1 MDYGLPPAAFGLA
14 FPFHLVLNQ
23 HLEIIQA
30 GHTLRRLYPDL
41 LGKFLGEIFHV
52 RRPVIALTFDTICTH
67 QNSVFLLESLQNR
80 MCLKGQML
88 PIQKGASP
96 VALALPSAGRPCE
109 VDQIGIVTFLGS
121 PWVTDIVAIQPF
133 GLSLSDFA
141 IHDPVSDYLLL
152 LQSQQTA
159 LQDTKKL
166 AQKLQTKQT
175 SLRKVNED
183 LQREIAERTRIEA
196 ALAQARDQALE
207 ASRLKSEFLATMS
220 HEIRTPMNGI
230 MGMSELLLETTLD
243 EEQREYANVVY
254 QEAEIL
260 LSLLNN
266 ILDFS
271 KIEAGKLV
279 LDEAPFSLTTIVDGV
294 MHLLLPKAD
303 QKGLALMALVDSAL
317 PPTIVGDEIR
327 LRQILINLVSNAI
340 KFTETGEV
348 IIEIKRS
355 RGQKLSAGPA
365 SAQSLP
371 IQLLVRDTGIG
382 IDATAQARLFQS
394 FMQADGSTT
403 RKYGGTGLGLAITKR
418 LVDLMNGTLTVDST
432 VGKGSIFT
440 IELPLRREERT
451 PESTMLIDGAVTP
464 VTPAADEERS
474 RGMLRTLVVS
484 GSDEQGAL
492 WQSYFTAWQWT
503 TNLLCG
509 AELTNAH
516 LLHHLHGAVER
527 DAPYDLVIVD
537 LVAAQLEPVTLAR
550 SIRMDPLCRNLHL
563 LLLADIQNLNLQN
576 RILDA
581 GFNAI
586 LPLPLQQSAIFNY
599 LSELWLVKG
608 VFTREMPTA
617 APVSPSTRQ
626 PSRLVLLVEDHEN
639 NQRVALA
646 RLRHLGYAAH
656 VVENGLEALHAV
668 RQAANRYA
676 LILMD
681 WQMPVMDGIEA
692 THQIRQL
699 ESKSSRHIPIVG
711 MTANAMKGDRE
722 KCLAAGMDDY
732 VSKPISLPDLHRV
745 LEQWTS
751 PDRPRSPVS
760 DHHTPVDHS
769 PIPFVSTDQEPNRQL
784 L

>member
-30 GHTLRRLYPDL
+30 GDTLRRLYPDL
-41 LGKFLGEIFHV
+41 LGKFLGQIFHV

-67 QNSVFLLESLQNR
+67 QNAVFLLESLQNQMR
-80 MCLKGQML
+80 LKGQML
-88 PIQKGASP
+88 PIQDGASP
-96 VALALPSAGRPCE
+96 TTPALSDAAAPC
-109 VDQIGIVTFLGS
+109 DADPIGIIIFLGS
-121 PWVTDIVAIQPF
+121 PWITDIVDIQPF

-141 IHDPVSDYLLL
+141 IHDPISDYLLL
-152 LQSQQTA
+152 LQSKQTA

-166 AQKLQTKQT
+166 AQKLQTKQN
-175 SLRKVNED
+175 SLRKVNDE
-183 LQREIAERTRIEA
+183 LQKEIAERTRVEA

-230 MGMSELLLETTLD
+230 MGMSELLLETALD

-260 LSLLNN
+260 LGLLNN

-279 LDEAPFSLTTIVDGV
+279 LDEGPFSLTAIVDSV

-303 QKGLALMALVDSAL
+303 QKGLALMALIDPTL

-327 LRQILINLVSNAI
+327 LRQILLNLVSNAI

-355 RGQKLSAGPA
+355 KRPSLSAEPA

-382 IDATAQARLFQS
+382 ITATAQVRLFQS

-432 VGKGSIFT
+432 VGQGSIFT
-440 IELPLRREERT
+440 VELPLRREERS
-451 PESTMLIDGAVTP
+451 PEPTAPADGAVMP
-464 VTPAADEERS
+464 MTPAGDKE
-474 RGMLRTLVVS
+474 GNWGTLRALVVS
-484 GSDEQGAL
+484 GSNEQGTLLQTYLA
-492 WQSYFTAWQWT
+492 AWQWT
-503 TNLLCG
+503 TNLLCS

-516 LLHHLHGAVER
+516 LLHHLHSAIQRE
-527 DAPYDLVIVD
+527 APYDLVIVD
-537 LVAAQLEPVTLAR
+537 LMAAQIEPVTLAR
-550 SIRMDPLCRNLHL
+550 SIRMDPLCRDLCL
-563 LLLADIQNLNLQN
+563 LLLADIQNLSLQN

-586 LPLPLQQSAIFNY
+586 LPLPLQQSALFNY

-608 VFTREMPTA
+608 ACARPAPPTA
-617 APVSPSTRQ
+617 PLPAAVRQ
-626 PSRLVLLVEDHEN
+626 SARLVLLVEDHEN

-668 RQAANRYA
+668 RQATNRYA

-692 THQIRQL
+692 TRQIRQL
-699 ESKSSRHIPIVG
+699 ESMSNRHIPIVG

-732 VSKPISLPDLHRV
+732 VSKPMSLPDLHRI
-745 LEQWTS
+745 LEQWAL
-751 PDRPRSPVS
+751 PDRSHDPVI
-760 DHHTPVDHS
+760 DHLAPVDH
-769 PIPFVSTDQEPNRQL
+769 PPGPFGPTGQEPNRL
-784 L
+784 PL